1 MDEATRI
8 GAASALG
15 NGLFLFGAAGA
26 RGWDT
31 AYRPEQPSRLSDET
45 HAHALRSLSGEHGR
59 SMVAADFALDE
70 AATAGLSPEMRYAH
84 AARLIAERAPIRILP
99 GERIVGSATLLE
111 AAWHQMPVAGCPS
124 TSHTTAGFHRVVPLG
139 YRTLRAQCEER
150 LARGDLDDKGRDLV
164 EAMQVCLEAAATW
177 TARHLEELERLAGV
191 STGSEREGH
200 VRLAGILRR
209 VPEGPPTTFHE
220 AVQSLWMLW
229 AFQRLCGNWLGL
241 GRIDQYLGPF
251 LAEDLSEGRT
261 TLDEAREVLA
271 HFWIKGT
278 EWTGVPDAGGGSG
291 DGQYYQNVVLG
302 GVNAQGSDVTNEVTY
317 LVLDII
323 EELHICDF
331 PVAVRIGRNSPE
343 RLLRRIAEVQRQGG
357 GIVAVYNEEVVIEGL
372 TRFGYALEEA
382 RGFANDG
389 CWEVLVP
396 GRTYFTYAPFDALRI
411 LQDVLGVTGEGPV
424 AAYDDFES
432 LYAAF
437 RDRLAAHVEAF
448 HEQADRFATG
458 GPPAPLLSLLVE
470 DCIER
475 GRGYYERGAR
485 YSVQAP
491 HAGGLA
497 NVANSLLVLR
507 TLVFEDGLMSLPDL
521 VGILRQDWEGHEELR
536 RMVQSRFDFYG
547 NDAAEADALMRRVF
561 DDYTELVGEVKER
574 AGVLRPAGISTFG
587 REIAWRYERGAT
599 ADGHR
604 VGEILATNFSPS
616 PGTDRT
622 GPTAAVQSYCGMD
635 FTRTPNGATLELK
648 LHPGSTAGE
657 EGLQALVGLL
667 RAFVDLGGFYMQVDV
682 VDTALLLDAQ
692 QHPECY
698 PNLSVRISGWSARFA
713 TLSREWQAMIIG
725 RTQQEW

>member
-1 MDEATRI
+1 MDEATRAS
-8 GAASALG
+8 AASALG
-15 NGLFLFGAAGA
+15 SGLFLFGAGSA
-26 RGWDT
+26 RGWDS
-31 AYRPEQPSRLSDET
+31 AYRPDQPSRLSDET

-59 SMVAADFALDE
+59 SMAEAGFALDE
-70 AATAGLSPEMRYAH
+70 ELTAGLSPEMRYAH
-84 AARLIAERAPIRILP
+84 AARLIAENAPIRILP

-111 AAWHQMPVAGCPS
+111 AARHQMPVLGCPS
-124 TSHTTAGFHRVVPLG
+124 TSHTTAGFHRVVPCG
-139 YRTLRAQCEER
+139 YRMLRTQCAER
-150 LARGDLDDKGRDLV
+150 LARDGLDDAGRDFV
-164 EAMQVCLEAAATW
+164 EAMRVCLDAAAVW
-177 TARHLEELERLAGV
+177 TRRHVEELERLAATA
-191 STGSEREGH
+191 TGAERESYL
-200 VRLAGILRR
+200 RLAEILRR
-209 VPEGPPTTFHE
+209 VPEGPPATFHE

-241 GRIDQYLGPF
+241 GRIDQVLGPL
-251 LAEDLSEGRT
+251 LAEDLREGRT

-302 GVNAQGSDVTNEVTY
+302 GVDAQGAEATNEVTY

-343 RLLRRIAEVQRQGG
+343 ALLRRVAEVQRQGG

-372 TRFGYALEEA
+372 TRFGYGLEEA

-389 CWEVLVP
+389 CWEVLIP
-396 GRTYFTYAPFDALRI
+396 GRTYFTYAPFDALRM
-411 LQDVLGVTGEGPV
+411 LQDALGVTGAGPT
-424 AAYDDFES
+424 ASHAGFES

-437 RDRLAAHVEAF
+437 RERLAAHIEAQ
-448 HEQADRFATG
+448 HAEADRFATG

-475 GRGYYERGAR
+475 GRSYYNRGPR
-485 YSVQAP
+485 YSVLAP

-497 NVANSLLVLR
+497 DVSNSLLVVR
-507 TLVFEDGLMSLPDL
+507 TLVFEDGLLSLPDL

-536 RMVQSRFDFYG
+536 RMIQGRFDFYG

-561 DDYTELVGEVKER
+561 DDYTELVGQVRER
-574 AGVLRPAGISTFG
+574 SGVLRPAGISTFG

-616 PGTDRT
+616 PGTDRA
-622 GPTAAVQSYCGMD
+622 GPTAAIQSYCRMD

-648 LHPGSTAGE
+648 LHPGSTSGG
-657 EGLQALVGLL
+657 EGLEALVGLL
-667 RAFVDLGGFYMQVDV
+667 RTFVDLGGFYMQIDV

-725 RTQQEW
+725 RTQQEC